1 MDNQDT
7 IMEIILCGGN
17 SRSESMEAIME
28 AKKGNIEGAKQHLK
42 ISGDELSAIH
52 KIQTSLIQNEAAGNK
67 TEISLLMI
75 HAQDHLMNAITI
87 KDMAREFVDLYER
100 MDKYEKRG

>member
-1 MDNQDT
+1 MDNQDI

-28 AKKGNIEGAKQHLK
+28 AKKGNIEAARKHLK
-42 ISGDELSAIH
+42 IASDELTAIH
-52 KIQTSLIQNEAAGNK
+52 KVQTGLIQNEAAGKK

-75 HAQDHLMNAITI
+75 HAQDHLMNAITF
-87 KDMAREFVDLYER
+87 KDMASEFVDLYEKI
-100 MDKYEKRG
+100 DK